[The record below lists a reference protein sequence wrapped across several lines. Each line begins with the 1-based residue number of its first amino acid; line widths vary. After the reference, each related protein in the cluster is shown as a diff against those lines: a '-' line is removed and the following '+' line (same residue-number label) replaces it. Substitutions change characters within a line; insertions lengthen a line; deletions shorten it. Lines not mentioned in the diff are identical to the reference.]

1 MKLLKHAGVVFLII
15 IMGLLAVACGG
26 KTEQPTSAPAEKK
39 DEQAQSAS
47 APEKKTYKVVMHAE
61 FPPFEYL
68 DPSGKPVGF
77 EVDLINE
84 MAKEMGWNIEIKNT
98 SWDGVFEEIGSG
110 KAELAI
116 SGITIKPDREKLYLF
131 SEPYFQAKQ
140 LILVPEGSPIKSLQD
155 IKGHKVGVMTST
167 TGALIVSDLLG
178 KANKDILQYDEMP
191 SMVEDLYNKRVDVVV
206 ADNAF
211 LMEHMKKNPKPGYV
225 TIDDPNIPKENY
237 GIMANKKDT
246 ELIKQVNEALKK
258 VKDSGKYDEIYK
270 KYFGEVK

>member
-1 MKLLKHAGVVFLII
+1 MNRIKQAGILFLII
-15 IMGLLAVACGG
+15 IMGLLAAACG
-26 KTEQPTSAPAEKK
+26 AK
-39 DEQAQSAS
+39 DEQKAS
-47 APEKKTYKVVMHAE
+47 APPAEQKAYTVVMHAE

-84 MAKEMGWNIEIKNT
+84 MAKEMGWKLEIKNT
-98 SWDGVFEEIGSG
+98 SWDGVFEDIGSG
-110 KAELAI
+110 KAQLAI

-140 LILVPEGSPIKSLQD
+140 LILVPEGSPIKNLQD

-167 TGALIVSDLLG
+167 TGALIVQELLG
-178 KANKDILQYDEMP
+178 KTNKAILQYDEMP
-191 SMVEDLYNKRVDVVV
+191 SMVDDLYNKRVDVVV

-225 TIDDPNIPKENY
+225 TIDDPNIAKENY

-246 ELIKQVNEALKK
+246 ELMKQVNEAFKK

-270 KYFGEVK
+270 QYFGEMK